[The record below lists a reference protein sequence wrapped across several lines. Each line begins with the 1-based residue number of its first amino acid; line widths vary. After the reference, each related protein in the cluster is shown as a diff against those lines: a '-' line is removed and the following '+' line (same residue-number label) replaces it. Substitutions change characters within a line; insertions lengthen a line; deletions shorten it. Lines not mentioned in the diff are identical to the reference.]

1 MDYSQLSDFE
11 INKRVGIALGKELM
25 PDSCQDFGLSG
36 FPEVMLRNGDMKD
49 YCNDPADAWP
59 IIESNFIA
67 LHPLKHKSV
76 WIAISDDQEHTVRDE
91 KPLRAAMII
100 FLMSKESFN
109 A

>member
-11 INKRVGIALGKELM
+11 INKRVGIALGKGLM
-25 PDSCQDFGLSG
+25 PDDCQDFGLSG
-36 FPEVMLRNGDMKD
+36 FPEVMLRNGDFKD
-49 YCNDPADAWP
+49 YCNNPADAWP
-59 IIESNFIA
+59 IIEGNFIA

-76 WIAISDDQEHTVRDE
+76 WIAMSDGQEHTVREE